1 MQRFTHLFIKQNA
14 WFYVLKI
21 ALLSLLG
28 INSLNC
34 IAQANLSQPKQI
46 IVGGDFNYPPYEFI
60 NEDGELTGYNVEL
73 SQEIAAVMGLNIK
86 IKLMPWA
93 EIRAEFD
100 RGNVD
105 ILQGM
110 AATPERTDLY
120 NFSPHTFV
128 NHSIFARDNSPKIAH
143 YSELENYRVIVQSN
157 GSAFDML
164 NHSGLNITLI
174 PVETHADALRL
185 LASGRYDFAVV
196 SNLPG
201 LYLSKKLGLSNI
213 TAISSLERNRLYGY
227 ATKTADEALLSQFT
241 QGLAIL
247 KNTGRQQEIYDK
259 WFGPLNVSPW
269 SKAGVIAGICVV
281 VLLLIST
288 VVIIWN
294 KALRKKVESR
304 TKELQ
309 AQQLQ
314 LLHADKMASLGVLVS
329 GVAHEINNPCSIL
342 TLNFPFI
349 KEAFEDATDI
359 LDEHQARQGDFL
371 VAGVSYQRFKHMLPE
386 ILDDMH
392 IASNKVKGIVE
403 DLKSF
408 AVKGEASHEKTEQL
422 DLNLLTNR
430 SIRLVTNQIKN
441 STNHLEVNLANSLPA
456 FQGSGSRIE
465 QVIVNLILNACQA
478 LEDKSQKIII
488 TSYFHTKHNQVVLSI
503 EDQGVGIDQQQLI
516 KLTDP
521 FYTTKRQS
529 GGTGLGLSVSARIV
543 ADHQGQLT
551 FKSTLG
557 KGTKVKLS
565 LPLLQHESEL

>member
-1 MQRFTHLFIKQNA
+1 M
-14 WFYVLKI
+14 
-21 ALLSLLG
+21 LSLFKTHYFLLT
-28 INSLNC
+28 ILL
-34 IAQANLSQPKQI
+34 IIFLSCSVSECLAEDYQHPTAESQTKQI
-46 IVGGDFNYPPYEFI
+46 IIGGDYNYPPYEFI
-60 NEDGELTGYNVEL
+60 DSKGKYTGYNVEL
-73 SQEIAAVMGLNIK
+73 SREIAAVMGLNIK
-86 IKLMPWA
+86 IKLDTW
-93 EIRAEFD
+93 ENTRALFD
-100 RGNVD
+100 QGKID

-120 NFSPHTFV
+120 NFSPHTYV
-128 NHSIFARDNSPKIAH
+128 NHSIFARDDSPKITN
-143 YSELENYRVIVQSN
+143 YTELEGYRVIVQAN

-164 NHSGLNITLI
+164 NEAKLNIVLI

-201 LYLSKKLGLSNI
+201 LYLSQKLGLSNI
-213 TAISSLERNRLYGY
+213 KAISNLERNRLYGY
-227 ATKTADEALLSQFT
+227 ATKTDDKALLSQFT

-259 WFGPLNVSPW
+259 WFGPLKASIW
-269 SKAGVIAGICVV
+269 SKAGIAVGLFVI

-288 VVIIWN
+288 VVLIWN

-342 TLNFPFI
+342 TLNFPFV
-349 KEAFEDATDI
+349 KEAFEQATEI
-359 LDEHQARQGDFL
+359 LDEHRVEHGDFL
-371 VAGVSYQRFKHMLPE
+371 IAGVSYNRLKNMLPE
-386 ILDDMH
+386 TLDDMH
-392 IASNKVKGIVE
+392 VASNKVKGIVE

-408 AVKGEASHEKTEQL
+408 AVKGETAHQKNERL
-422 DLNLLTNR
+422 DLNELTKR
-430 SIRLVTNQIKN
+430 SLRLVNNQLKN
-441 STNHLEVNLANSLPA
+441 STSNVKVNLANKLPT
-456 FQGSGSRIE
+456 FYGSGSRIE

-478 LEDKSQKIII
+478 LENKSQKITI
-488 TSYFHTKHNQVVLSI
+488 TTYFHSKYDNVVLTV
-503 EDQGVGIDQQQLI
+503 EDQGIGINAKDLR

-529 GGTGLGLSVSARIV
+529 GGTGLGLSVSAGIV
-543 ADHQGQLT
+543 RDHQGQMT

-557 KGTKVKLS
+557 EGTKVKLS
-565 LPLLQHESEL
+565 LPLIQKENEL

>member
-1 MQRFTHLFIKQNA
+1 MFIKQNA

-28 INSLNC
+28 FNSLNC

-128 NHSIFARDNSPKIAH
+128 NHSIFARDNSPKITH

-213 TAISSLERNRLYGY
+213 TAISSLE
-227 ATKTADEALLSQFT
+227 
-241 QGLAIL
+241 
-247 KNTGRQQEIYDK
+247 
-259 WFGPLNVSPW
+259 
-269 SKAGVIAGICVV
+269 
-281 VLLLIST
+281 
-288 VVIIWN
+288 
-294 KALRKKVESR
+294 
-304 TKELQ
+304 
-309 AQQLQ
+309 
-314 LLHADKMASLGVLVS
+314 
-329 GVAHEINNPCSIL
+329 
-342 TLNFPFI
+342 
-349 KEAFEDATDI
+349 
-359 LDEHQARQGDFL
+359 
-371 VAGVSYQRFKHMLPE
+371 
-386 ILDDMH
+386 
-392 IASNKVKGIVE
+392 
-403 DLKSF
+403 
-408 AVKGEASHEKTEQL
+408 
-422 DLNLLTNR
+422 
-430 SIRLVTNQIKN
+430 
-441 STNHLEVNLANSLPA
+441 
-456 FQGSGSRIE
+456 
-465 QVIVNLILNACQA
+465 
-478 LEDKSQKIII
+478 
-488 TSYFHTKHNQVVLSI
+488 
-503 EDQGVGIDQQQLI
+503 
-516 KLTDP
+516 
-521 FYTTKRQS
+521 
-529 GGTGLGLSVSARIV
+529 
-543 ADHQGQLT
+543 
-551 FKSTLG
+551 
-557 KGTKVKLS
+557 
-565 LPLLQHESEL
+565 

>member
-1 MQRFTHLFIKQNA
+1 MFTHQNT
-14 WFYVLKI
+14 WFCALKLCLI
-21 ALLSLLG
+21 ALLG
-28 INSLNC
+28 INTFTC
-34 IAQANLSQPKQI
+34 HAQANLTGSKQI

-100 RGNVD
+100 HGSVD

-128 NHSIFARDNSPKIAH
+128 NHSIFARNNSPKISH
-143 YSELENYRVIVQSN
+143 YNELENYRVIVQNS

-164 NHSGLNITLI
+164 NDSDLNITLI

-213 TAISSLERNRLYGY
+213 TAISNLERNRLYGF
-227 ATKTADEALLSQFT
+227 ATKTVDKALLSQFT

-259 WFGPLNVSPW
+259 WFGPLKVSPW
-269 SKAGVIAGICVV
+269 SKAGIAAGIFVV
-281 VLLLIST
+281 VLLLVSII
-288 VVIIWN
+288 VIIWN

-349 KEAFEDATDI
+349 KEAFEDASEI
-359 LDEHQARQGDFL
+359 LDEYQAQQGDFL
-371 VAGVSYQRFKHMLPE
+371 IAGVSYNRFKKMLPE
-386 ILDDMH
+386 TLDDMH

-408 AVKGEASHEKTEQL
+408 AVKGETAHEKTDSL
-422 DLNLLTNR
+422 DLNLLANR
-430 SIRLVTNQIKN
+430 SIRLVANQIKS
-441 STNHLEVNLANSLPA
+441 STNHLEVNLANALPA
-456 FQGSGSRIE
+456 FKGSGSRIE

-488 TSYFHTKHNQVVLSI
+488 TSYFHSKQNNVVLTI
-503 EDQGVGIDQQQLI
+503 EDQGIGIDQQHLI

-521 FYTTKRQS
+521 FYTTKRQA
-529 GGTGLGLSVSARIV
+529 GGTGLGLSVSAGIV
-543 ADHQGQLT
+543 ADHQGLLT

-565 LPLLQHESEL
+565 LPLLQQENAL

>member
-1 MQRFTHLFIKQNA
+1 
-14 WFYVLKI
+14 
-21 ALLSLLG
+21 LLSLFKTHYFLLT
-28 INSLNC
+28 ILL
-34 IAQANLSQPKQI
+34 IIFLSCSVSECLAEDYQHPTAESQTKQI
-46 IVGGDFNYPPYEFI
+46 IIGGDYNYPPYEFI
-60 NEDGELTGYNVEL
+60 DSKGKYTGYNVEL
-73 SQEIAAVMGLNIK
+73 SREIAAVMGLNIK
-86 IKLMPWA
+86 IKLDTW
-93 EIRAEFD
+93 ENTRALFD
-100 RGNVD
+100 QGKID

-120 NFSPHTFV
+120 NFSPHTYV
-128 NHSIFARDNSPKIAH
+128 NHSIFARDDSPKITN
-143 YSELENYRVIVQSN
+143 YTELEGYRVIVQAN

-164 NHSGLNITLI
+164 NEAKLNIVLI

-201 LYLSKKLGLSNI
+201 LYLSQKLGLSNI
-213 TAISSLERNRLYGY
+213 KAISNLERNRLYGY
-227 ATKTADEALLSQFT
+227 ATKTDDKALLSQFT

-259 WFGPLNVSPW
+259 WFGPLKASIW
-269 SKAGVIAGICVV
+269 SKAGIAVGLFVI

-288 VVIIWN
+288 VVLIWN

-342 TLNFPFI
+342 TLNFPFV
-349 KEAFEDATDI
+349 KEAFEQATEI
-359 LDEHQARQGDFL
+359 LDEHRVEHGDFL
-371 VAGVSYQRFKHMLPE
+371 IAGVSYNRLKNMLPE
-386 ILDDMH
+386 TLDDMH
-392 IASNKVKGIVE
+392 VASNKVKGIVE

-408 AVKGEASHEKTEQL
+408 AVKGETAHQKNERL
-422 DLNLLTNR
+422 DLNELTKR
-430 SIRLVTNQIKN
+430 SLRLVNNQLKN
-441 STNHLEVNLANSLPA
+441 STSNVKVNLANKLPT
-456 FQGSGSRIE
+456 FYGSGSRIE

-478 LEDKSQKIII
+478 LENKSQKITI
-488 TSYFHTKHNQVVLSI
+488 TTYFHSKYDNVVLTV
-503 EDQGVGIDQQQLI
+503 EDQGIGINAKDLR

-529 GGTGLGLSVSARIV
+529 GGTGLGLSVSAGIV
-543 ADHQGQLT
+543 RDHQGQMT

-557 KGTKVKLS
+557 EGTKVKLS
-565 LPLLQHESEL
+565 LPLIQKENEL

>member
-1 MQRFTHLFIKQNA
+1 LVSLFKTHYFAFTI
-14 WFYVLKI
+14 
-21 ALLSLLG
+21 LLITFLG
-28 INSLNC
+28 CSVSICHAEDYL
-34 IAQANLSQPKQI
+34 QPAAEPQTKQI
-46 IVGGDFNYPPYEFI
+46 VIGGDYNYPPYEFI
-60 NEDGELTGYNVEL
+60 DSKGKYTGYNVEL
-73 SQEIAAVMGLNIK
+73 SREIAAVMGLNIK
-86 IKLMPWA
+86 IKLDTWENTRA
-93 EIRAEFD
+93 LFDQGEI
-100 RGNVD
+100 D

-120 NFSPHTFV
+120 NFSPHTYV
-128 NHSIFARDNSPKIAH
+128 NHSIFARDDSPKITN
-143 YSELENYRVIVQSN
+143 YTELEGYRVIVQAN

-164 NHSGLNITLI
+164 NEAKLNIVLI

-201 LYLSKKLGLSNI
+201 LYLSQKLGLSNI
-213 TAISSLERNRLYGY
+213 KAISSLERNRLYGY
-227 ATKTADEALLSQFT
+227 ATKTADKALLSQFT

-259 WFGPLNVSPW
+259 WFGPLEVSIW
-269 SKAGVIAGICVV
+269 SKAGIAAGLFVV
-281 VLLLIST
+281 VLLFIST
-288 VVIIWN
+288 VVLIWN

-342 TLNFPFI
+342 TLNFPFV
-349 KEAFEDATDI
+349 KEAFEQAIEI
-359 LDEHQARQGDFL
+359 LDEHQVEHGDFL
-371 VAGVSYQRFKHMLPE
+371 IAGVSYNRLKHMLPE
-386 ILDDMH
+386 TLDDMH
-392 IASNKVKGIVE
+392 VASNKVKGIVE

-408 AVKGEASHEKTEQL
+408 AVKGETAHQKNERL
-422 DLNLLTNR
+422 DLNELTKR
-430 SIRLVTNQIKN
+430 SLRLVNNQLKN
-441 STNHLEVNLANSLPA
+441 STSNVEVNLANKLPT
-456 FQGSGSRIE
+456 FYGSGSRIE

-478 LEDKSQKIII
+478 LENKSQKITI
-488 TSYFHTKHNQVVLSI
+488 TTYFHSKYDSVVLTV
-503 EDQGVGIDQQQLI
+503 EDQGIGINAKDLR

-529 GGTGLGLSVSARIV
+529 GGTGLGLSVSAGIV
-543 ADHQGQLT
+543 RDHQGQIT

-557 KGTKVKLS
+557 EGTKAKLS
-565 LPLLQHESEL
+565 LPLIQKENEL